1 MDEDDIK
8 PVVWVGDAREQVQ
21 SFPKAVRSDIGAALY
36 DVQLGEKP
44 PKAKPFK
51 GVASGVLEIVT
62 RFETDTFRT
71 VYAVKIGRRVY
82 VLHAFQKKS
91 PKGRQT
97 AKLDV
102 EMITRRYKEAIEM
115 EKEQEWWR
123 RMEK

>member
-1 MDEDDIK
+1 MDDDDIQ
-8 PVVWVGDAREQVQ
+8 PVVWVGDARKQVQ

-44 PKAKPFK
+44 PQAKPFK

-102 EMITRRYKEAIEM
+102 EMIARRYKEAVEM
-115 EKEQEWWR
+115 EKEQE
-123 RMEK
+123 K

>member
-1 MDEDDIK
+1 MNEKDIT

-21 SFPKAVRSDIGAALY
+21 SFPKAVRADIGAALY

-62 RFETDTFRT
+62 RFETDTYRT
-71 VYAVKIGRRVY
+71 VYAVKIGQRVY

-91 PKGRQT
+91 PKGKKT
-97 AKLDV
+97 ASLDV
-102 EMITRRYKEAIEM
+102 EMITRRYKEALRM
-115 EKEQEWWR
+115 EKEYE
-123 RMEK
+123 

>member
-1 MDEDDIK
+1 MGDDDIK

-21 SFPKAVRSDIGAALY
+21 SFPREVRQDIGAALY
-36 DVQLGEKP
+36 DVQKGEKP

-62 RFETDTFRT
+62 RFETNTYRT
-71 VYAVKIGRRVY
+71 VYAVKIGKRVY

-91 PKGRQT
+91 ATGRKT

-102 EMITRRYKEAIEM
+102 AMILRRYKEAVEK
-115 EKEQEWWR
+115 EKEQQ
-123 RMEK
+123 K

>member
-1 MDEDDIK
+1 MDDDDIK

-21 SFPKAVRSDIGAALY
+21 SFPKAVKADIGAALY
-36 DVQLGEKP
+36 DVQKGKKP

-62 RFETDTFRT
+62 RFETDTYRT

-97 AKLDV
+97 AKPDIA
-102 EMITRRYKEAIEM
+102 MIARRYKEAVKI
-115 EKEQEWWR
+115 EKEQ
-123 RMEK
+123 

>member
-1 MDEDDIK
+1 MNDDDIK
-8 PVVWVGDAREQVQ
+8 PLVWIGDAREQVQ

-51 GVASGVLEIVT
+51 GVGSGVLEIVT
-62 RFETDTFRT
+62 RCETDTFRT

-91 PKGRQT
+91 SKGRKT

-102 EMITRRYKEAIEM
+102 EKIIRRYREAVNM
-115 EKEQEWWR
+115 EKEQE
-123 RMEK
+123 K